1 MTHNIQKAISSGC
14 EVPKMTL
21 KTDAVF
27 SYILPGKV
35 RDARLG
41 LDQAREA
48 ERLGLAGVFLSERWE
63 SKELGSV
70 MGALSQAT
78 SRVTLVAGLTHFG
91 TRHPLVQAGMGQTL
105 QTLSGNRFVMGY
117 GRAVPSQFRKLGIP
131 VLNNQGMADYVAIL
145 RMLWAGETVCYNGP
159 AGDYPEMQ
167 LPQGCD
173 TPPPVILGAI
183 GPKTLALGGAH
194 YDGVV
199 LHPFLTVEGVSRS
212 IGIVRD
218 AARSAGRD
226 PDSVTVYATVVT
238 APDTLSPEQR
248 TDILEARAVSYFMH
262 REVGLPIVSANG
274 WDEAPLGHLMATGL
288 ARLEYGAGDP
298 KETRRLMSEAA
309 SLLPPDWLTTGAA
322 VGSVEHC
329 VERLSEYLEAGAD
342 RILLHGTTPEQ
353 QGPLVTAMRGS
364 EHTPAR

>member
-1 MTHNIQKAISSGC
+1 
-14 EVPKMTL
+14 
-21 KTDAVF
+21 
-27 SYILPGKV
+27 
-35 RDARLG
+35 
-41 LDQAREA
+41 
-48 ERLGLAGVFLSERWE
+48 
-63 SKELGSV
+63 
-70 MGALSQAT
+70 
-78 SRVTLVAGLTHFG
+78 
-91 TRHPLVQAGMGQTL
+91 
-105 QTLSGNRFVMGY
+105 
-117 GRAVPSQFRKLGIP
+117 
-131 VLNNQGMADYVAIL
+131 MADYVAIL
-145 RMLWAGETVCYNGP
+145 RKLWAGETVCYNGP

-218 AARSAGRD
+218 AACSAGRD